1 MPKEHE
7 QKICLKGW
15 SFVVTERMMKKGKK
29 KEITKFVID

>member
-15 SFVVTERMMKKGKK
+15 SFVVAERMMKKGKK
-29 KEITKFVID
+29 RDH

>member
-15 SFVVTERMMKKGKK
+15 SFAVAERMMKKGKK
-29 KEITKFVID
+29 RDH

>member
-15 SFVVTERMMKKGKK
+15 SFVVAERMMKKGKK
-29 KEITKFVID
+29 KRDH